1 MVGDA
6 VDTAVD
12 EAVDEAARVA
22 AAPEAALSPE
32 RATALLEALPNGFA
46 LLDADWRFTWVN
58 AASARLAG
66 STREAMIGSVVWEAL
81 PGVRGAGVEDAWRT
95 AVAEQRETVVE
106 VHASVDPPVW
116 LEVRAWPDGDGLA
129 TSTTDVTARHLDRE
143 AAERSAQ
150 RNGLLTRS
158 GAELGGAVG
167 VREASERLAHLVV
180 PALADWCLVSEVE
193 GDEQLSRGAARTA
206 GWWHRDSGR
215 LPLVARLALET
226 SQASGGPPP
235 GPEDEARRTQA
246 REVFGPLLQGR
257 PVVLTRGAAEVMA
270 AAVSDPGARAALAQL
285 DPASVVVVPLRG
297 RYGLVGLLSC
307 YTDQGRPAPD
317 AEDVALITDLAR
329 RGGLAVESAR
339 LRDEQQ
345 RLGEALQRSLLTAP
359 PVLPGCEV
367 AVRYV
372 PAAHTAHVGGDWYD
386 AFGQPAGPAV
396 LVIGDVVGHDSRAA
410 AAMGQVR
417 GILRGLGVTGD
428 TPPSELLAAV
438 DSAMARL
445 GVETTATALV
455 ARVERQGDHVALGG
469 ALLRWCSAGHLPPVA
484 VEPGGAARV
493 LPGRSGLLLGMEQLT
508 GGSVRTDQVAELAP
522 GATVLLCTDGLVE
535 RRGTPLD
542 TGLEQLR
549 AALED
554 FRDLPLQ
561 QLCDAVVR
569 RLLPA
574 HPEDD
579 VALLAVRLRP
589 A

>member
-1 MVGDA
+1 MSVPGPTLWRVVGDPA
-6 VDTAVD
+6 GS
-12 EAVDEAARVA
+12 A
-22 AAPEAALSPE
+22 AAVRNALSPE
-32 RATALLEALPNGFA
+32 RAWALLEALPNGFA
-46 LLDADWRFTWVN
+46 LLDAQWRFTWVN

-66 STREAMIGSVVWEAL
+66 STREAMVGSVVWDVL
-81 PGVRGAGVEDAWRT
+81 PQSRGSAIAAAWRT

-106 VHASVDPPVW
+106 VQASVDPPRW

-143 AAERSAQ
+143 AAERSAR
-150 RNGLLTRS
+150 RNSLLTRS

-180 PALADWCLVSEVE
+180 PALADWCLVSEVD
-193 GDEQLSRGAARTA
+193 GDDQLIRGVVRTA
-206 GWWHRDSGR
+206 GWWHRDSSR

-226 SQASGGPPP
+226 AHVAVSADHGP
-235 GPEDEARRTQA
+235 GADALAAARS
-246 REVFGPLLQGR
+246 VFQPLLQGR
-257 PVVLTRGAAEVMA
+257 PVVLAREAAALMGAAVD
-270 AAVSDPGARAALAQL
+270 DPGARAAMAQL
-285 DPASVVVVPLRG
+285 DPSSLVIVPLRG

-307 YTDQGRPAPD
+307 YTDQGRAAPD

-372 PAAHTAHVGGDWYD
+372 PAAHSAHVGGDWYD
-386 AFGQPAGPAV
+386 AFAQPSGPV

-410 AAMGQVR
+410 ADMGQVR
-417 GILRGLGVTGD
+417 GILRGLGVAGD
-428 TPPSELLAAV
+428 TPPADLLATV

-455 ARVERQGDHVALGG
+455 ARLEREQEHLALGG
-469 ALLRWCSAGHLPPVA
+469 ALLRWCSAGHLPPLA
-484 VEPGGAARV
+484 VEPGGPARV

-508 GGSVRTDQVAELAP
+508 GGSVRTDQVADLAP
-522 GATVLLCTDGLVE
+522 GATVLICTDGLVE

-549 AALED
+549 AALET

>member
-1 MVGDA
+1 MPGPTLCAWWGDR
-6 VDTAVD
+6 VED
-12 EAVDEAARVA
+12 VA
-22 AAPEAALSPE
+22 AAPGLLSPE
-32 RATALLEALPNGFA
+32 RAEALLEALPNGFA

-66 STREAMIGSVVWEAL
+66 STREAMVGSVVWDVL
-81 PGVRGAGVEDAWRT
+81 PESRGSAVEGAWRT
-95 AVAEQRETVVE
+95 AVAQQRETVVE
-106 VHASVDPPVW
+106 VHASVDPPLW

-143 AAERSAQ
+143 AAERSSR

-180 PALADWCLVSEVE
+180 PALADWCVVSEVE
-193 GDEQLSRGAARTA
+193 GDDQLLRGAVRTA
-206 GWWHRDSGR
+206 GWWHRDSRR
-215 LPLVARLALET
+215 LLLVARLALET
-226 SQASGGPPP
+226 SAVGDQSRASTPDGAQA
-235 GPEDEARRTQA
+235 AA
-246 REVFGPLLQGR
+246 REVFQPLLQGR
-257 PVVLTRGAAEVMA
+257 PVVLTRGAADVMA
-270 AAVSDPGARAALAQL
+270 AAVTDPGARAAIAQL
-285 DPASVVVVPLRG
+285 DPSSLVVVPLRG

-307 YTDQGRPAPD
+307 YTDQGRSAPD

-359 PVLPGCEV
+359 PLLPGCEV

-372 PAAHTAHVGGDWYD
+372 PAAHSAHVGGDWYD
-386 AFGQPAGPAV
+386 AFAQPAGPV
-396 LVIGDVVGHDSRAA
+396 LVVGDVVGHDSRAA
-410 AAMGQVR
+410 ADMGQVR
-417 GILRGLGVTGD
+417 GILRGLGVADD
-428 TPPSELLAAV
+428 TPPAELLARV
-438 DSAMARL
+438 DTAMTSL
-445 GVETTATALV
+445 GVETTATAVV
-455 ARVERQGDHVALGG
+455 ARLEREAQHLTTGG
-469 ALLRWCSAGHLPPVA
+469 ALLRWCSAGHLPPLA
-484 VEPGGAARV
+484 VEPGGPARV

-508 GGSVRTDQVAELAP
+508 GGSVRNEHVAELAP
-522 GATVLLCTDGLVE
+522 GSTVLLCTDGLVE
-535 RRGTPLD
+535 RRGTALD
-542 TGLEQLR
+542 AGLEQLR
-549 AALED
+549 AALEA